1 MTLIILK
8 RAILACRTTVAAAN
22 LCIHRIEARGQTRYD
37 APMTETLISSSNV
50 HVGELY
56 GKPVASGQTS
66 VIYHVVAVHKQGI
79 TLQNMDNPLSQF
91 ETTEQKLRQSGY
103 VRLSQTPYV
112 NLAQTNKKRK
122 NLQSKLTRCPFTL
135 DIFADRA
142 DCERPQFIQPA

>member
-1 MTLIILK
+1 MMQSTPTSS
-8 RAILACRTTVAAAN
+8 AI
-22 LCIHRIEARGQTRYD
+22 
-37 APMTETLISSSNV
+37 

-56 GKPVASGQTS
+56 GKPAMPGQIS

-91 ETTEQKLRQSGY
+91 ETTEKKLLQSGY

-112 NLAQTNKKRK
+112 NLAQTGKRK
-122 NLQSKLTRCPFTL
+122 NLQATLKRCPYTL

-142 DCERPQFIQPA
+142 DCERPQLVQAA

>member
-1 MTLIILK
+1 MMQSIPTSS
-8 RAILACRTTVAAAN
+8 AI
-22 LCIHRIEARGQTRYD
+22 
-37 APMTETLISSSNV
+37 

-56 GKPVASGQTS
+56 GKPAMPGQTS

-91 ETTEQKLRQSGY
+91 ETTEKKLLQSGY

-112 NLAQTNKKRK
+112 NLAQTGKRK
-122 NLQSKLTRCPFTL
+122 NLKSNLKRCPYTL

-142 DCERPQFIQPA
+142 DCERPQLVQAA

>member
-1 MTLIILK
+1 MALIILK
-8 RAILACRTTVAAAN
+8 RAILACRTTVAAPYF
-22 LCIHRIEARGQTRYD
+22 CIQRIEAPGQTRYD
-37 APMTETLISSSNV
+37 APMTETLSSSRDV

-91 ETTEQKLRQSGY
+91 ETTEQKLLQSGY